1 MKFESGGPSGFPDSY
16 FLKDSEGNQPLS
28 PSALESAHDRDDQAL
43 DAQNFE
49 KLERRAKNMLLHQLS
64 RSIKSTKQLRDYLV
78 KREIPEPVVESAIE
92 RFTEAGLIDDLRFA
106 ETFAASKRSTRGL
119 STSALR
125 RELAAKGIPSSV
137 IDEVLAEYSQEDD
150 LRTAVKLAEKRIRAM
165 VHLDRE
171 VRQRRLLGFLGRKGF
186 SSSICFNAIKAAEQ
200 SLNQ

>member
-1 MKFESGGPSGFPDSY
+1 MKSESGSPAGFPDSY
-16 FLKDSEGNQPLS
+16 FLKDLNSAS
-28 PSALESAHDRDDQAL
+28 PSDGSGAEATEIL
-43 DAQNFE
+43 DHNDFE

-64 RSIKSTKQLRDYLV
+64 RSIKSTKQLRDYLT
-78 KREIPEPVVESAIE
+78 KREIPAQVIEAAIE
-92 RFTEAGLIDDLRFA
+92 RFTEAGLIDDLRYA

-125 RELAAKGIPSSV
+125 RELGAKGIPTGL

-150 LRTAVKLAEKRIRAM
+150 LKTATKLAEKRIRAM
-165 VHLDRE
+165 GHLDRE

-186 SSSICFNAIKAAEQ
+186 SSSICFSAIKAAEQ